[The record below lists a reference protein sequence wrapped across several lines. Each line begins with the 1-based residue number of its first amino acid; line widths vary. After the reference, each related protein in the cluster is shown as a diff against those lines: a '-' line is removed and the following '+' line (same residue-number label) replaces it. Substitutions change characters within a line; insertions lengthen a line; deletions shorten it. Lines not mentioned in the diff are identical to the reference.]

1 MTSTPTLRRFRRG
14 LTLAATGCIALT
26 ATACSDSPDAS
37 DAAAAPA
44 ATSAVGAGPAET
56 SAAPAAAAAGPAAA
70 VTDKFIEAV
79 NAGRSDA
86 VAGMLTDDAR
96 VDIVGRVFT
105 GRGEVMD
112 DFIGPEVIGAGGEY
126 EVLNRT
132 KTGDGVLVEYNFE
145 TDSGLKEHF
154 TYRYAVQ
161 DGLIHGWIGRY
172 V

>member
-26 ATACSDSPDAS
+26 ATACSDSPDGS
-37 DAAAAPA
+37 DGAAAPA
-44 ATSAVGAGPAET
+44 ATSAVGAGPAAT
-56 SAAPAAAAAGPAAA
+56 SAAAAAGPAAA

-79 NAGRSDA
+79 NSGRSDA
-86 VAGMLTDDAR
+86 VAAMLTDDAR
-96 VDIVGRVFT
+96 VDIVGRVFS

-154 TYRYAVQ
+154 TYRYTVQ
-161 DGLIHGWIGRY
+161 DGLIHGWVGRY